1 MAGPALITLADVDL
15 ELALTAD
22 YRATNDVDKAWR
34 RVTALTRKLDFP
46 EAAGKDQESVTL
58 AMQTIENQLQQV
70 QRWIEANTD
79 PTDAQNL
86 RNPSVVHADFSGFRG
101 YSAHNGPRGDC

>member
-1 MAGPALITLADVDL
+1 MAAALYTLVDVDL

-22 YRATNDVDKAWR
+22 YRATSDTDKASR

-46 EAAGKDQESVTL
+46 ESAGKDQESARL

-70 QRWIEANTD
+70 QRWLDANTD
-79 PTDAQNL
+79 QTDAQQL
-86 RNPSVVHADFSGFRG
+86 RDPSVVHADFSNFRG
-101 YSAHNGPRGDC
+101 YSAHTNPRGSC